1 MLTLRSSAA
10 RIQKRAALQTSI
22 RWKAERG
29 MKTPMISHDEA
40 QKRMSYKFG
49 PKAGFDWQWLENMNE
64 EFDDKKKI
72 YRAGVRTQ
80 PIQRI
85 KRFVPEM
92 KWDLDQM
99 YDKCKPKVEK
109 ERGDRG
115 ANRFDWK
122 Q

>member
-1 MLTLRSSAA
+1 
-10 RIQKRAALQTSI
+10 
-22 RWKAERG
+22 
-29 MKTPMISHDEA
+29 MISHDEA

-92 KWDLDQM
+92 KWDFDQM
-99 YDKCKPKVEK
+99 YDKILIEQEKGETYEKKVSTARRK
-109 ERGDRG
+109 GFRRAKKYMG
-115 ANRFDWK
+115 
-122 Q
+122 